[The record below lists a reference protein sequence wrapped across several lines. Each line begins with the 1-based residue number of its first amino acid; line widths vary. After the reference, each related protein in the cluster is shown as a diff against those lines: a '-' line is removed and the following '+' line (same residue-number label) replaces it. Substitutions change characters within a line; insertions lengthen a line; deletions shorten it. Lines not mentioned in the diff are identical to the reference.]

1 MDLFDE
7 RVVMFESDEDGERLL
22 VTCEPTGAGGLVIR
36 EVCEG
41 DLTQW
46 CFEESPHTIETFID
60 HAGLRA
66 LLRFYDVDTSMQVA
80 RMLSISF
87 AEYDCGHRVRS
98 LLRELHVAFDVVER
112 PIDRAA
118 A

>member
-7 RVVMFESDEDGERLL
+7 RVVMFESVEDGERLV
-22 VTCEPTGAGGLVIR
+22 VTCEPTGAGGIVVR

-41 DLTQW
+41 NLARW

-60 HAGLRA
+60 HEGLRA
-66 LLRFYDVDTSMQVA
+66 LLRFYDVDTLMQVA

-87 AEYDCGHRVRS
+87 SDYDCGHRVRS
-98 LLRELHVAFDVVER
+98 LLRELHVPFDVVER

-118 A
+118 

>member
-7 RVVMFESDEDGERLL
+7 RVVMFESVEDGERLV
-22 VTCEPTGAGGLVIR
+22 VTCEPTGAGGIVVR

-41 DLTQW
+41 PLTQW

-60 HAGLRA
+60 HEGLRA
-66 LLRFYDVDTSMQVA
+66 LLRFYEVDTSIQTA

-87 AEYDCGHRVRS
+87 SDYDCGHRVRS
-98 LLRELHVAFDVVER
+98 LLRELHVPFDVVER
-112 PIDRAA
+112 PIDRVA
-118 A
+118 